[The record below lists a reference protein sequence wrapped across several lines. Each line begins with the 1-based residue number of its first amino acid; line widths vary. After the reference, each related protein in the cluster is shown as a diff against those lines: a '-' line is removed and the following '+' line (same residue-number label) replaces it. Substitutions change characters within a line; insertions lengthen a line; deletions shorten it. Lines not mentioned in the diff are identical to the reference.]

1 MGFVAGRAKATPQYS
16 AIRAYSCIAS
26 CTPPSIDQYN
36 KMSKNAGIPQH
47 FKDAFPNLPGNP
59 VFESQAWLKNDLISC
74 LLSPSGE
81 DSNEIISFLEQ
92 HLPQPSRQV

>member
-1 MGFVAGRAKATPQYS
+1 
-16 AIRAYSCIAS
+16 
-26 CTPPSIDQYN
+26 
-36 KMSKNAGIPQH
+36 MSKNAGIPQH

-92 HLPQPSRQV
+92 HLPQPSRQVDYVNEVIAKLEAELTITGLPTHT